1 MNYHIQN
8 LLILPLV
15 LNVQKTHLVEEVEF
29 PISTNSSKNFKRFH
43 PMTDFIYDQADFD
56 IRDYMESNWESLIE
70 TSEEDW
76 QSCGIIENLD
86 SETIKM
92 LNEF

>member
-1 MNYHIQN
+1 
-8 LLILPLV
+8 
-15 LNVQKTHLVEEVEF
+15 
-29 PISTNSSKNFKRFH
+29 
-43 PMTDFIYDQADFD
+43 MTDFIYDQADFD

>member
-1 MNYHIQN
+1 
-8 LLILPLV
+8 
-15 LNVQKTHLVEEVEF
+15 
-29 PISTNSSKNFKRFH
+29 
-43 PMTDFIYDQADFD
+43 MTDFVYDQSEFD

-92 LNEF
+92 LDEF